1 MNRRFNML
9 PARYAERMA
18 ERRLAG
24 ITAAALVTLLVL
36 LALAG
41 LNQRRVLGQAQDRRD
56 TEQARTN
63 VLTAR
68 RAQLVRFRRLADA
81 IVARER
87 LLTAAMGTE
96 ISWATVLASLARTF
110 PADASLTSVNLQT
123 KLPTFGAPPVT
134 PGDERSVI
142 GSTALKGYSVT
153 AFTPGVERLLQLLTA
168 VTGLSEPRLQ
178 IGTREELG
186 RQTVTTFEGS
196 AFVDAGALTGRYA
209 DGLPP
214 EKDVK
219 IPAIGGGAPPAATG
233 PSAAQGRA
241 PK

>member
-96 ISWATVLASLARTF
+96 ISWATVLASLAQAF

-123 KLPTFGAPPVT
+123 RLPPFGAPPLR
-134 PGDERSVI
+134 PGDEQLVV
-142 GSTALKGYSVT
+142 GSSALKGYSLT
-153 AFTPGVERLLQLLTA
+153 AFTPGVERLLQLLTH
-168 VTGLSEPRLQ
+168 VTGLSEPRMQ
-178 IGTREELG
+178 VGTREELG
-186 RQTVTTFEGS
+186 RQPVTTFDGS
-196 AFVDAGALTGRYA
+196 AFVDAAALTGRYA
-209 DGLPP
+209 KGLPP
-214 EKDVK
+214 EADVEV
-219 IPAIGGGAPPAATG
+219 PAVGTGTPPAQAGT
-233 PSAAQGRA
+233 S
-241 PK
+241 K

>member
-9 PARYAERMA
+9 PPSYVERMA

-24 ITAAALVTLLVL
+24 ITLVALATLVLL

-41 LNQRRVLGQAQDRRD
+41 LNQGRLLNRAEGRRD

-68 RAQLVRFRRLADA
+68 RAQLVRFRQLADA

-110 PADASLTSVNLQT
+110 PPDASLTSVNLQT
-123 KLPTFGAPPVT
+123 KLPPFGAPPLR
-134 PGDERSVI
+134 PGDERLVI
-142 GSTALKGYSVT
+142 GSSALKGYSVT
-153 AFTPGVERLLQLLTA
+153 AFTPGVDRLLQLLTA
-168 VTGLSEPRLQ
+168 VTGLSGPRMQ
-178 IGTREELG
+178 VGTREELG
-186 RQTVTTFEGS
+186 RRPVTTFEGS
-196 AFVDAGALTGRYA
+196 AFVDAAALTGRYA
-209 DGLPP
+209 RGLPA
-214 EKDVK
+214 EDDVEV
-219 IPAIGGGAPPAATG
+219 PAIGTAAPPT
-233 PSAAQGRA
+233 RA
-241 PK
+241 GTSK